1 MTEPSPYEAP
11 QVEDLEV
18 DGDTIATTQGP
29 SGSLPPG

>member
-18 DGDTIATTQGP
+18 EGDTIATAQGAN
-29 SGSLPPG
+29 GSPPT